1 MSEEFEKWWDKNKKY
16 IKKPCTLVEFNATKT
31 GAAAGYRAATET
43 MKAKLDAQSEE
54 LAALRSF
61 AKYTIATVAWSNSL
75 DKTDINDAARQDG
88 LLDTDNNPTRLLT
101 GNSEQG

>member
-1 MSEEFEKWWDKNKKY
+1 MSEEFEQWWDKNKKY

-54 LAALRSF
+54 LAALRRY
-61 AKYTIATVAWSNSL
+61 AKATYKDNAPIAFKYGLYDSNYE
-75 DKTDINDAARQDG
+75 
-88 LLDTDNNPTRLLT
+88 PTYILT
-101 GNSEQG
+101 GEKKLGVSYVMAVKE